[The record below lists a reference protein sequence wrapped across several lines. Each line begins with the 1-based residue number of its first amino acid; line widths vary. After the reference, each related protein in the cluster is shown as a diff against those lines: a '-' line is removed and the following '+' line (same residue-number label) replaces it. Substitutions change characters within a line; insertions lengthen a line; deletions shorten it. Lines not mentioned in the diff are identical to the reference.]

1 MQISAY
7 NVIINLF
14 AVSMRGLPLFI
25 WCVVR
30 GVGYTIQLTFK
41 GEMGSDWLLM
51 RRFISDFKKYFNY
64 TVYSSKADL
73 KSEVAGSFLSW
84 LWWFLD
90 PLLYML
96 VYSFIAVVVF
106 RSGVKYFPVFV
117 FLGLNTWQFFQKTV
131 KASVKLVSNKKMI
144 VTKVYI
150 PKYMFV
156 FEKIGVYG
164 FKMVVANLLVVIT
177 MIGYHVPL
185 TWRVLWIIPITI
197 VLIVVTFGVST
208 VILHFGVFV
217 EDLLNVITVVL
228 QLGFYLSGIFYSI
241 ESIGESIVG
250 RVPAPYGDWLVKINP
265 MALLITD
272 LRRVLLYGEN
282 PHWVMLLCWFAA
294 GLILSVI
301 GVKVVYRFEN
311 SYVKV
316 I

>member
-1 MQISAY
+1 M
-7 NVIINLF
+7 
-14 AVSMRGLPLFI
+14 
-25 WCVVR
+25 VR
-30 GVGYTIQLTFK
+30 FFK
-41 GEMGSDWLLM
+41 
-51 RRFISDFKKYFNY
+51 DFKRFFNY
-64 TVYSSKADL
+64 TVFSSKAEL
-73 KSEVAGSFLSW
+73 KSEVADSFLSW

-106 RSGVKYFPVFV
+106 KSNVPYFPVFV
-117 FLGLNTWQFFQKTV
+117 FLGLNTWQFFNKTL

-144 VTKVYI
+144 VTKVYV
-150 PKYMFV
+150 PKFMFV

-177 MIGYHVPL
+177 MIGYQVPI
-185 TWRVLWIIPITI
+185 TWRCLWIIPITA
-197 VLIVVTFGVST
+197 VLVVVTFGFST
-208 VILHFGVFV
+208 IIMHFGVFV

-241 ESIGESIVG
+241 ESIGKDIVG
-250 RVPAPYGDWLVKINP
+250 RVPEPYGTLLVKLNP

-272 LRRVLLYGEN
+272 LRRVLVYQQD
-282 PHWVMLLCWFAA
+282 PHWVMLIIWF
-294 GLILSVI
+294 VI
-301 GVKVVYRFEN
+301 GVLLSYIGVKIIYKFEN